1 MSSRAELVTRELTRI
16 DGVKIRKE
24 EAKYQKMALSP
35 FVFYRGSAQLFYADI
50 ASGTLL
56 IPNALKNLPLTCV
69 MGDCHA
75 SNFGFLTEE
84 GSHGGSVIFSPNDF
98 DDACIGRPEWDLLRF
113 STSLALTTQHC
124 RLEADAT
131 DEVVT
136 QSQVEQGIESFLK
149 GYLSICELGLN
160 GQEHRHMAMDRS
172 ALENFSILSKP
183 FKKAQRRAIGGEQF
197 HLKSTLAKAIKFE
210 GTSLSFKDLE
220 DKFLPLDDALYQELA
235 DTFAPYMDDYI
246 WDIVARKNAGT
257 GSVNMSRYY
266 FLIGPKD
273 YKGLEDLAL
282 CHLVEVKKQREAAP
296 IYFFPGL
303 SPNNRLNPA
312 HLTIMCQRKMQRFPD
327 LVLDEVEWQNEY
339 WLVRSRHHAKVGI
352 DPEDIALGKK
362 AALKGGFIDYAVA
375 CGKALALAH
384 CRGDKR
390 SLAFEESVVLSLPTC
405 IDEIKLSSLAYA
417 KQVTEDWL
425 WLKDQIRT

>member
-1 MSSRAELVTRELTRI
+1 MTLRAELVTRELTRI
-16 DGVKIRKE
+16 DGVKITKE

-50 ASGTLL
+50 ASGTLVV
-56 IPNALKNLPLTCV
+56 PEALKSLPLTCV
-69 MGDCHA
+69 MGDCHT

-84 GSHGGSVIFSPNDF
+84 GSHGESVIFSPNDF

-113 STSLALTTQHC
+113 CCSLALSTEHC
-124 RLEADAT
+124 RLEAEAT

-149 GYLSICELGLN
+149 GYLSICELALKGEKHL
-160 GQEHRHMAMDRS
+160 QMAMGRN
-172 ALENFSILSKP
+172 ALEDFSILNKP
-183 FKKAQRRAIGGEQF
+183 FKKAQKRAIGGEQF
-197 HLKSTLAKAIKFE
+197 YQKSTLAKAIKFE
-210 GTSLSFKDLE
+210 GRSLSFKDIEEKFQPLE
-220 DKFLPLDDALYQELA
+220 DNLYQELSA
-235 DTFAPYMDDYI
+235 TFGPYMDDHI

-296 IYFFPGL
+296 IYFSPGL
-303 SPNNRLNPA
+303 SQNNRLNPA
-312 HLTIMCQRKMQRFPD
+312 HLTIVCQRKMQRFPD
-327 LVLDEVEWQNEY
+327 LVLDEAEWRNEH
-339 WLVRSRHHAKVGI
+339 WLIRSRHHAKVGI

-362 AALKGGFIDYAVA
+362 AALKGGFVDYAVA

-384 CRGDKR
+384 CRGDRR
-390 SLAFEESVVLSLPTC
+390 SLAFEESVARILPNC
-405 IDEIKLSSLAYA
+405 INDIKVSSLSYA
-417 KQVTEDWL
+417 KQVSDDWM
-425 WLKDQIRT
+425 WLKSKI